1 MDKLMDNPWFIKILA
16 LALAILLYSS
26 VGHIGSVTDVNVP
39 GGQTTETITDI
50 PVKVYYDTENLV
62 VSGIPASVDMTIKG
76 PTTHVQSAK
85 ALRNFEVYLDLTKA
99 KIGNQRVKLK
109 VRNLSDKLKATIKPS
124 TINVNVQ
131 EKITQEFKV
140 DAEFKNS
147 LVEDGYSAGTP
158 IVEPNKIKITGAKN
172 VIDRIAY
179 VKATVDEKTPIKDTI
194 TKDAQIRVLDK
205 DLNKL
210 NVQVEPET
218 VKVTIPVKNTSK
230 TVPIKIMTMGTLPPG
245 VTLDTI
251 SLDTTEATIIGD
263 EDALKGTDNVRVE
276 VDLSKI
282 KDNTILTLPVIISSG
297 VSKVSPQT
305 VKATVTVK
313 TTGEKNLSAIPIKIK
328 GLSDIYNAVIDD
340 PVSESVNLSVS
351 GPKSTIDGLTATDFN
366 VYIDVSNLTEGTHDV
381 NVEVNGPSNVN
392 WKLDK
397 TTAKVTINKA

>member
-26 VGHIGSVTDVNVP
+26 VPHTGSVTDVNVP
-39 GGQTTETITDI
+39 GGQTTETLTDI

-62 VSGIPASVDMTIKG
+62 VRGVPASVDMTIKG

-85 ALRNFEVYLDLTKA
+85 ALQNFEVYVDLTKA

-109 VRNLSDKLKATIKPS
+109 VRNLSDKLKATIKPA
-124 TINVNVQ
+124 TVNVNVQ

-158 IVEPNKIKITGAKN
+158 IVEPNKIKITGAKD

-179 VKATVDEKTPIKDTI
+179 VKATVDEKSRIKDTI

-218 VKVTIPVKNTSK
+218 VKVTIPIKNTSK
-230 TVPIKIMTMGTLPPG
+230 TVPIKIMTMGTLPSG

-251 SLDTTEATIIGD
+251 SLDTTEANIIGD

-282 KDNTILTLPVIISSG
+282 TDNTTLTLPVIIPSG

-313 TTGEKNLSAIPIKIK
+313 TTGEKTLSAIPIKIQ
-328 GLSDIYNAVIDD
+328 GLSDLYKAVIDD
-340 PVSESVNLSVS
+340 PVSESISLSVS
-351 GPKSTIDGLTATDFN
+351 GPKSTLDGLTAADFN
-366 VYIDVSNLTEGTHDV
+366 VFIDLSNLTEGTHDV
-381 NVEVNGPSNVN
+381 NVEVTGPSNIN

>member
-26 VGHIGSVTDVNVP
+26 VPHTGSVVDVP
-39 GGQTTETITDI
+39 GGQTTETLTEI
-50 PVKVYYDTENLV
+50 PVKVYYDTKNLV
-62 VSGIPASVDMTIKG
+62 VTGIPTSVEMTIKG

-85 ALRNFEVYLDLTKA
+85 ALQNFEVYVDLTKA

-109 VRNLSDKLKATIKPS
+109 VRNLSDKLKATIKPA
-124 TINVNVQ
+124 TVNVNVQ

-140 DAEFKNS
+140 DAEFKKS

-158 IVEPNKIKITGAKN
+158 IVEPNKIKITGAKD

-179 VKATVDEKTPIKDTI
+179 VKATVDQNNRIKDTI

-205 DLNKL
+205 ELNKL

-218 VKVTIPVKNTSK
+218 VKVTIPIKNTSK
-230 TVPIKIMTMGTLPPG
+230 TVPIKIMTMGTLPSG

-251 SLDTTEATIIGD
+251 SLDTTEANIIGD

-276 VDLSKI
+276 VDLSTI
-282 KDNTILTLPVIISSG
+282 KDNTTLTLPVIISTG

-305 VKATVTVK
+305 VKATVTVE
-313 TTGEKNLSAIPIKIK
+313 TTGEKTLSAIPIKIQ
-328 GLSDIYNAVIDD
+328 GLSGNYKAVIDD
-340 PVSESVNLSVS
+340 PVSESINLSVS
-351 GPKSTIDGLTATDFN
+351 GPKSAIDGLTANDFN
-366 VYIDVSNLTEGTHDV
+366 VSIDLSNLTEGTHDV
-381 NVEVNGPSNVN
+381 NVEVSGPSNIN